1 MDNFRVG
8 YDPNAF
14 QVIVIKPDNIF
25 DLLSEKSTKNIFN
38 RAVPVYLNPMQHI
51 HLFRRLPQ
59 HSSSH
64 DKAMAKLKD
73 IKP

>member
-8 YDPNAF
+8 YDTNAF

-25 DLLSEKSTKNIFN
+25 DLLGEKNTKNKFN

-51 HLFRRLPQ
+51 HLSRRLPQ